1 MISESKFGD
10 SFPEEKSLIVGY
22 HVQFTFGK
30 SRNGGGVIL
39 YVREDVPAKLLFL
52 NFPVIEVFFK
62 KSTFTRKKAIQ
73 MFYTEII
80 FLDVQE

>member
-1 MISESKFGD
+1 MLMISESKFGD

-52 NFPVIEVFFK
+52 NFPVIEVFLKNQPSQEKRLFK
-62 KSTFTRKKAIQ
+62 CFTQK
-73 MFYTEII
+73 
-80 FLDVQE
+80 